1 MFFPINPRFTATIDS
16 PKSVMKY
23 FLKHFYRAEKNI
35 TFILP
40 EILILTMAIMK
51 IRGGDLDLVEYD
63 FKTFAPGTII
73 TTLGYDKM
81 KYRLS
86 PVKGT
91 VHVSAPARI
100 HRRSLI

>member
-1 MFFPINPRFTATIDS
+1 
-16 PKSVMKY
+16 MKY

-73 TTLGYDKM
+73 KTLGYDKM

-100 HRRSLI
+100 HLTVLI